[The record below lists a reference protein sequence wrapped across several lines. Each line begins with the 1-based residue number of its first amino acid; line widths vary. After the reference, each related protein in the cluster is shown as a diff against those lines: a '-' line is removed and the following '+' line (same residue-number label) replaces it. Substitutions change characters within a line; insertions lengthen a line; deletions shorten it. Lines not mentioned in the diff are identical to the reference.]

1 MSYVHKHLCRP
12 LVLKWVPQLQ
22 TYTTPDTPS
31 TPSGALP
38 APDSRSRYRGPV
50 SSTDLFDARGQTGC
64 LITADGLRL
73 KLRRGVF
80 VPRGESRHS
89 IRAAVRVLD
98 ELASPDLR
106 LLDVTLGV
114 GNVVLPLLKRYPHA
128 RAWGM
133 DINPTAVA
141 LAREN
146 ADGNGLGQQVGAFD
160 AGAVGR
166 AGSSLKVGS
175 QGHSFFRWPTWP
187 KLLWPQREGWSCK
200 FLKRRQG
207 SLHACCAQ
215 MDTWSSKTRLVTP

>member
-89 IRAAVRVLD
+89 IRAAVR
-98 ELASPDLR
+98 
-106 LLDVTLGV
+106 G
-114 GNVVLPLLKRYPHA
+114 
-128 RAWGM
+128 
-133 DINPTAVA
+133 
-141 LAREN
+141 LARGRRGGSEVSCFHSRGSRFQN
-146 ADGNGLGQQVGAFD
+146 HSRKATYRLAYLYPECYHVKLFVRIGGAGGGGMSTKSSE
-160 AGAVGR
+160 AGMNCGKAHPSDVQKAR
-166 AGSSLKVGS
+166 PIDV
-175 QGHSFFRWPTWP
+175 
-187 KLLWPQREGWSCK
+187 CK
-200 FLKRRQG
+200 TDDQSYL
-207 SLHACCAQ
+207 
-215 MDTWSSKTRLVTP
+215 WSSQPRSVG